1 MMQMVSLVHQ
11 IAKGCLTKGSR
22 AVDATMGNGGDT
34 EFLCGLVGE
43 TGKVYAFDIQKE
55 AVGHTR
61 KRLEAA
67 GYGERAELFCCSHA
81 QAAGKIDEE
90 IDLFVFNLGYLP
102 GGDKRII
109 TRKESTLAAVDGLL
123 GKLKSKGTGLILS
136 YYGHVG
142 GMEEKNGLEAYLKQL
157 PGKSYDVLQIGMVNR
172 DHFPPVL
179 YVVKKLT

>member
-81 QAAGKIDEE
+81 QAAGKIGTLTDLLLDEC
-90 IDLFVFNLGYLP
+90 
-102 GGDKRII
+102 
-109 TRKESTLAAVDGLL
+109 LA
-123 GKLKSKGTGLILS
+123 
-136 YYGHVG
+136 
-142 GMEEKNGLEAYLKQL
+142 LEADIAAIPAGSREAMDYCHTVIVPAMAAARETADQL
-157 PGKSYDVLQIGMVNR
+157 EELTADEAWP
-172 DHFPPVL
+172 FPVYSDL
-179 YVVKKLT
+179 LFSV

>member
-1 MMQMVSLVHQ
+1 MQMVSLVHQ

-81 QAAGKIDEE
+81 QAAGRSTKRSICLCLIWDTFPEATS
-90 IDLFVFNLGYLP
+90 VSLP
-102 GGDKRII
+102 G
-109 TRKESTLAAVDGLL
+109 RKAPLPPSTDFSA
-123 GKLKSKGTGLILS
+123 S
-136 YYGHVG
+136 
-142 GMEEKNGLEAYLKQL
+142 
-157 PGKSYDVLQIGMVNR
+157 
-172 DHFPPVL
+172 
-179 YVVKKLT
+179 

>member
-1 MMQMVSLVHQ
+1 
-11 IAKGCLTKGSR
+11 
-22 AVDATMGNGGDT
+22 MGNGQNYSAVPMRRRPGRSTKRSICLCLIWDT
-34 EFLCGLVGE
+34 F
-43 TGKVYAFDIQKE
+43 
-55 AVGHTR
+55 
-61 KRLEAA
+61 
-67 GYGERAELFCCSHA
+67 
-81 QAAGKIDEE
+81 
-90 IDLFVFNLGYLP
+90 P

-136 YYGHVG
+136 YYGHAG